1 MCSLAFNLQ
10 FFTRCAT
17 YEFAFGI
24 SFDYQHVFIF
34 FSVKKN
40 NSKHSCY
47 WATHPNSDRTRHCLT
62 SLIKIYCF
70 HSNYCC
76 WSATILLLLLLL
88 LESVCGVAHCT
99 LAD

>member
-34 FSVKKN
+34 FSVKK
-40 NSKHSCY
+40 
-47 WATHPNSDRTRHCLT
+47 TTR
-62 SLIKIYCF
+62 S
-70 HSNYCC
+70 
-76 WSATILLLLLLL
+76 ILVIGPPIQTVTALDI
-88 LESVCGVAHCT
+88 A
-99 LAD
+99 